1 MSRLVVHISQ
11 LDTTEQLTV
20 KATCIYMNR
29 LEQTELEVVVEMRVV
44 QLYALDYMRLI
55 GLMYPGFPLTQ
66 FSTSQNNP
74 HHKLVTQGVNAN
86 TDRALSDL
94 KTKSAGPVAIVT
106 NITTTM
112 HSSAGADAQA
122 EGLGLRV
129 LHSIL
134 SNAEFKLATK
144 LNDDSFV
151 VMSTDPADAAGNPLP
166 IALSET
172 GHPIDRSVRL
182 DQLRCYGFEPDVTVD
197 TDYPT
202 SIVRAKLRRIG
213 ASGMPLPSVFLS
225 VIRMAQTETR
235 NPQLWVQSGGLIRNE
250 ADGSCLVN
258 AVIALPYNLE
268 IPFVEIP
275 FRFSDGATGAVS
287 PTSPTCILQEMIR
300 WFYEQDRRT
309 KRKLLDG
316 RAGDELD
323 RGVLTPLDGLSR
335 RLSEEYYASRHARGS
350 EAPIPARAAKR
361 AGELDIDSG
370 LRALRY
376 SFYFNEKAEPNAS
389 SLGRLM
395 DRSKYVKYD
404 VYDFKLEAESGIP
417 PRLEMRRADEAVDNV
432 HSVWL
437 DYQESA
443 NTKIS
448 LSVVVAGA
456 RNTVDVRSALS
467 LKDGVDDAAA
477 TAAIRQK
484 GGVMLKRAAKYNED
498 ATKEDDRRTA
508 GLTMQ
513 IFGTLL
519 SFLAYIGMCDAETS
533 VYVYPGEII
542 GQSKPKV
549 DESGA
554 PKGLDSLVEYYRRST
569 FEPLRGPGI
578 MVTTVGRLIERGA
591 PMRSAG
597 APVAVYEEYGENKK
611 KKKGFGLTRMLTARL
626 FGSAKE

>member
-1 MSRLVVHISQ
+1 
-11 LDTTEQLTV
+11 
-20 KATCIYMNR
+20 
-29 LEQTELEVVVEMRVV
+29 MR
-44 QLYALDYMRLI
+44 
-55 GLMYPGFPLTQ
+55 
-66 FSTSQNNP
+66 
-74 HHKLVTQGVNAN
+74 
-86 TDRALSDL
+86 
-94 KTKSAGPVAIVT
+94 
-106 NITTTM
+106 
-112 HSSAGADAQA
+112 
-122 EGLGLRV
+122 
-129 LHSIL
+129 
-134 SNAEFKLATK
+134 
-144 LNDDSFV
+144 
-151 VMSTDPADAAGNPLP
+151 
-166 IALSET
+166 
-172 GHPIDRSVRL
+172 
-182 DQLRCYGFEPDVTVD
+182 
-197 TDYPT
+197 
-202 SIVRAKLRRIG
+202 
-213 ASGMPLPSVFLS
+213 
-225 VIRMAQTETR
+225 
-235 NPQLWVQSGGLIRNE
+235 
-250 ADGSCLVN
+250 
-258 AVIALPYNLE
+258 
-268 IPFVEIP
+268 
-275 FRFSDGATGAVS
+275 
-287 PTSPTCILQEMIR
+287 
-300 WFYEQDRRT
+300 
-309 KRKLLDG
+309 
-316 RAGDELD
+316 
-323 RGVLTPLDGLSR
+323 
-335 RLSEEYYASRHARGS
+335 
-350 EAPIPARAAKR
+350 
-361 AGELDIDSG
+361 ELDIDSG

-395 DRSKYVKYD
+395 DRSKYGKYD

-597 APVAVYEEYGENKK
+597 APVAVYEEYGENEK
-611 KKKGFGLTRMLTARL
+611 KKKGGGLTRMLTARL